1 MIGRLKGIL
10 IEKSPPQILL
20 DIHGIAYEI
29 NMPMTCFYL
38 LPKVN
43 CEIIIFT
50 HFIVREDAQLLF
62 GFNNKQERTLFRE
75 LIKVNGIG
83 PKLALAILSGM
94 SASELILAI
103 KDNEIDILVKLPGV
117 GKKTAERLVIE
128 MRDHIHKSNLFFPSL
143 KSENVDSKITNE
155 DFLPQNTKVE
165 NEAISAL
172 IVLGYKPQEA
182 KRMIN
187 KVKHTINTAVAEN
200 CETLIREALR
210 TAAL

>member
-1 MIGRLKGIL
+1 MIGRLKGFI
-10 IEKSPPQILL
+10 IEKYPPQILL
-20 DIHGIAYEI
+20 DVNGIGYEI

-38 LPKVN
+38 LPKLN
-43 CEIIIFT
+43 CEVIILT
-50 HFIVREDAQLLF
+50 HFIVREDVQLLF

-94 SASELILAI
+94 SANELISAI
-103 KDNEIDILVKLPGV
+103 KGNEIDILVKLPGV

-128 MRDHIHKSNLFFPSL
+128 IKDRIIHNYSLFFTS
-143 KSENVDSKITNE
+143 SKIE
-155 DFLPQNTKVE
+155 DPKNSTEPIEKKNNHIE
-165 NEAISAL
+165 TEAISAL
-172 IVLGYKPQEA
+172 IVLGYKPEEA

-187 KVKHTINTAVAEN
+187 KVQKKNVD

-210 TAAL
+210 TAL